1 FPYTTLF
8 RSHAARLQRHVA
20 TLLQLVEH
28 RGVSLGPRND
38 DDVLVVLGSGPQD
51 RRPTDVD
58 LVEEHATTLSGRG
71 MLGERVKIDRDEID
85 GLDALAPQVLT
96 VRGIV
101 AARQERGMDLRME
114 CLYASPE
121 KRRLA
126 GHVFDRTRR
135 DALGGVR
142 VTLSLVGAG
151 LPSEVL
157 QSARE
162 RVESGAIRDREEGS
176 QRG

>member
-1 FPYTTLF
+1 CYRAVIRVRFAEDYYDEYT
-8 RSHAARLQRHVA
+8 SHIHRHVA
-20 TLLQLVEH
+20 TLLQLFEH

-38 DDVLVVLGSGPQD
+38 DDVLVVLGSGPQN

-71 MLGERVKIDRDEID
+71 MLGERVEIDRDEAD

-114 CLYASPE
+114 CLYAFLE
-121 KRRLA
+121 
-126 GHVFDRTRR
+126 
-135 DALGGVR
+135 
-142 VTLSLVGAG
+142 
-151 LPSEVL
+151 
-157 QSARE
+157 
-162 RVESGAIRDREEGS
+162 
-176 QRG
+176 